1 MAKRKKSKYTFTGLV
16 LIFNIIA
23 LLLISIYFQKEIVKY
38 SMRFYRWY
46 SSRQAKDNIGASDFP
61 IQYSVHGIDISHYQT
76 AIDWQNLQSISKT
89 GDTIRYQFVFVK
101 ATEGT
106 WLEDRLFEEHWE
118 NAKKYNKIRG
128 AYHYLHV
135 NRDIQKQANTF
146 IKKVKLERGDLPPV
160 IDIEEN
166 KKLPK
171 AKIVKAVKEF
181 SKILEGKYHVKP
193 IIYSNRNF
201 IEDYLA
207 DDFKNHPFW
216 VAHYFEKDIK
226 MDEVK
231 WKFWQHSDNA
241 SLLVTG
247 EKIDANI
254 FRGNIKD
261 LRKMTLGTQMQSFEQ
276 AKKSIGVK

>member
-46 SSRQAKDNIGASDFP
+46 SSRQAKDNISASDFP

-118 NAKKYNKIRG
+118 NAKKHNKIRG

-135 NRDIQKQANTF
+135 NRDIQKQENTF
-146 IKKVKLERGDLPPV
+146 IKKVKLERGDLPPL

-207 DDFKNHPFW
+207 DDFKDHPFW

-254 FRGNIKD
+254 FRGSIKD

>member
-1 MAKRKKSKYTFTGLV
+1 
-16 LIFNIIA
+16 
-23 LLLISIYFQKEIVKY
+23 
-38 SMRFYRWY
+38 MRFYRWY
-46 SSRQAKDNIGASDFP
+46 SSRQAKDNISASDFP
-61 IQYSVHGIDISHYQT
+61 VQYSVHGIDISHYQT

-118 NAKKYNKIRG
+118 NAKKHNKIRG

>member
-23 LLLISIYFQKEIVKY
+23 LLFISIYFQKEIVKY

-46 SSRQAKDNIGASDFP
+46 SSRKAKDNISASDFP
-61 IQYSVHGIDISHYQT
+61 VQYSVHGIDISHYQT
-76 AIDWQNLQSISKT
+76 AIDWRNLQSISKT

-118 NAKKYNKIRG
+118 NAKKHNKIRG

-254 FRGNIKD
+254 FRGSIKD